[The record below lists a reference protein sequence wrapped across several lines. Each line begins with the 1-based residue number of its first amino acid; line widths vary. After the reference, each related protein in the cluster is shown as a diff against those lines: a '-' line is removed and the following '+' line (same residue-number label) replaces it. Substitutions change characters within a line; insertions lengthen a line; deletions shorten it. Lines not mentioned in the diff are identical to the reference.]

1 MVNIEGLKSKILK
14 RNIII
19 ALITTLITAI
29 FALAWLQFHEER
41 STEKSFETID
51 RAFKDVLESLSRSV
65 YLSTSNLESLI
76 SSNLQISK
84 TLLENLD
91 RQSALKEI
99 EKIYE
104 ASVLKNNSTYVDVD
118 VAVVDADGNV
128 LDATGYFSNVRKL
141 GFKLSS
147 SPKNGFARLDTFVPD
162 TTRLAIYSWHALTDG
177 NYILFVF
184 YIDPMLYRGLT
195 SGLSSLAIA
204 NVKELAVYID
214 YQNRLD
220 KSAKVPDSVIASKFD
235 TEKIEIRNP
244 TGKTIYKKYV
254 FSSYGDIQNY
264 IYLKVVF
271 SSNLPYII
279 LIFLIFFMITVIV
292 FTYTSTTFTVK
303 PFSSDMEKLATAVRE
318 IGNTGIL
325 PPASNFHLKETQEF
339 YETLSAILQ
348 ELSATME
355 ELEAT
360 NEELEKSY
368 NEIANKSEE
377 FRRLLLSIS
386 EKLAIIAEG
395 YDENTGQHIYRV
407 KLLSR
412 YLAEKVRLDEER
424 IEEIHMFASLH
435 DIGKIFVPKEIL
447 QKPGKLTQEEWA
459 IMKNHTVYAKRI
471 LDVAGFEKALNI
483 ALYHHENYDGTG
495 YPFGL
500 IGEEIPIEAQI
511 VKLVDVYDALRSER
525 PYKKGLTHDEA
536 LKVILEGDGRTMPSH
551 FSPKL
556 LEIFKNYEEE
566 IKKLWDQIV

>member
-41 STEKSFETID
+41 SIEKSFETID
-51 RAFKDVLESLSRSV
+51 RAFKNVLESLSRSV
-65 YLSTSNLESLI
+65 YLSTSNLENLI

-91 RQSALKEI
+91 KQSALKEI

-141 GFKLSS
+141 GFRLSS
-147 SPKNGFARLDTFVPD
+147 SPKNGFARLDAFVPD
-162 TTRLAIYSWHALTDG
+162 TTRLAIYSWHTLTDG
-177 NYILFVF
+177 NYILFIF
-184 YIDPMLYRGLT
+184 YIDPLLYRGLT

-204 NVKELAVYID
+204 NVKEFAVYID

-220 KSAKVPDSVIASKFD
+220 KSAKIPDSVIASKFD

-292 FTYTSTTFTVK
+292 FTYMSTTFTVK

-318 IGNTGIL
+318 IGHTGIL

-368 NEIANKSEE
+368 TEIANKSKE

-556 LEIFKNYEEE
+556 LEIFKKYEEE